1 MKIINAST
9 NYLDTKGLSPY
20 QFMERVGRICYK
32 SEDKITDESAVKF
45 IGVLAK
51 NKHTAMLEHAHIYL
65 DLNEM
70 TLSDIVSAM
79 SMESMRAE
87 LHNITPVINYFNITN
102 EGPAHI
108 LSGSF
113 RAFINLFE
121 NEYLCME
128 RAVIFIKHAL
138 TKTYPEVFGE
148 LTDTE
153 LELLKDQDEY
163 TKNEY
168 VAVYNR
174 DEFIDFV
181 NRVFTPES
189 VNLILYKHLTHTVL
203 FICDR
208 GITHEFV
215 RHRPSSFAQEST
227 RYCLAGNTKLKTLN
241 PHAYKR
247 IKIKQLNEDTGKF
260 EYSKI
265 KNVYLN
271 GEKTTYKITTDLG
284 YTLECTID
292 HKIYTPNGYKTLNEL
307 NVGDFI
313 YVNGTQINSTE
324 LYKNQEWLY
333 YQNITLNKTFV
344 QIANEFGFNVSTIK
358 KWARK
363 LNIPK
368 KGTGYF
374 NVGREPWNK
383 GLSENDDIR
392 VNTQVESFC
401 HSRIHNKSLEILYAD
416 KIVSIE
422 KCVIQKVYD
431 IEMDSNYHNFVA
443 DGVVVHN
450 CNYSHNKFDGE
461 ITFIKPL
468 FFDEDTKAYELWED
482 AVNYAESKY
491 FDLLISGAKPE
502 QARSV
507 LPNSVKTEIVITTT
521 ESEWQ
526 HIINLRLHGTT
537 GSPHPQMVEVMNLA
551 YPDLDKHSN
560 SRLK

>member
-1 MKIINAST
+1 M
-9 NYLDTKGLSPY
+9 
-20 QFMERVGRICYK
+20 
-32 SEDKITDESAVKF
+32 
-45 IGVLAK
+45 
-51 NKHTAMLEHAHIYL
+51 
-65 DLNEM
+65 
-70 TLSDIVSAM
+70 
-79 SMESMRAE
+79 
-87 LHNITPVINYFNITN
+87 
-102 EGPAHI
+102 
-108 LSGSF
+108 
-113 RAFINLFE
+113 
-121 NEYLCME
+121 
-128 RAVIFIKHAL
+128 
-138 TKTYPEVFGE
+138 
-148 LTDTE
+148 
-153 LELLKDQDEY
+153 
-163 TKNEY
+163 
-168 VAVYNR
+168 
-174 DEFIDFV
+174 
-181 NRVFTPES
+181 
-189 VNLILYKHLTHTVL
+189 
-203 FICDR
+203 
-208 GITHEFV
+208 
-215 RHRPSSFAQEST
+215 
-227 RYCLAGNTKLKTLN
+227 
-241 PHAYKR
+241 
-247 IKIKQLNEDTGKF
+247 
-260 EYSKI
+260 
-265 KNVYLN
+265 
-271 GEKTTYKITTDLG
+271 
-284 YTLECTID
+284 
-292 HKIYTPNGYKTLNEL
+292 
-307 NVGDFI
+307 GDFI

-392 VNTQVESFC
+392 VNTQVESLRKYHCDGRHDGEKIILKEDTSEYQKYLDKECKCCGSIENLEVHHKDKNRNNNNPNNLITLCKIC

-507 LPNSVKTEIVITTT
+507 LPNSVKTEIAITTT

-526 HIINLRLHGTT
+526 HIINLRFHGTT
-537 GSPHPQMVEVMNLA
+537 GSPHPQMVEVMNMA
-551 YPDLDKHSN
+551 MPDLLKNSN
-560 SRLK
+560 NRLK

>member
-1 MKIINAST
+1 MKVINAST
-9 NYLDTKGLSPY
+9 NYLDTKGLTPY

-70 TLSDIVSAM
+70 TLSDIISAM

-121 NEYLCME
+121 NKYLCME
-128 RAVIFIKHAL
+128 RAVIYIKNAL
-138 TKTYPEVFGE
+138 SKTYPEVFNKLTENE
-148 LTDTE
+148 LN
-153 LELLKDQDEY
+153 LLKEQDEY

-168 VAVYNR
+168 VAVYTR

-181 NRVFTPES
+181 NRIFTPES

-203 FICDR
+203 FTCDR
-208 GITHEFV
+208 GVTHEFV

-227 RYCLAGNTKLKTLN
+227 RYC
-241 PHAYKR
+241 
-247 IKIKQLNEDTGKF
+247 
-260 EYSKI
+260 
-265 KNVYLN
+265 
-271 GEKTTYKITTDLG
+271 
-284 YTLECTID
+284 
-292 HKIYTPNGYKTLNEL
+292 
-307 NVGDFI
+307 
-313 YVNGTQINSTE
+313 
-324 LYKNQEWLY
+324 
-333 YQNITLNKTFV
+333 
-344 QIANEFGFNVSTIK
+344 
-358 KWARK
+358 
-363 LNIPK
+363 
-368 KGTGYF
+368 
-374 NVGREPWNK
+374 
-383 GLSENDDIR
+383 
-392 VNTQVESFC
+392 
-401 HSRIHNKSLEILYAD
+401 
-416 KIVSIE
+416 
-422 KCVIQKVYD
+422 
-431 IEMDSNYHNFVA
+431 
-443 DGVVVHN
+443 
-450 CNYSHNKFDGE
+450 NYSQDKFGNE
-461 ITFIKPL
+461 ITVIKPC
-468 FFDEDTKAYELWED
+468 FWDDDSKEMKLWEKACD
-482 AVNYAESKY
+482 FAESCY
-491 FDLLISGAKPE
+491 FDLLLSGATPQ
-502 QARSV
+502 QARDV
-507 LPNSVKTEIVITTT
+507 LPTSVKTEIVITTT